1 MSLNNIQLGVR
12 QLVELYGNQLVEKP
26 SAEAPMAVSIPEAET
41 AKAAV
46 PVTKPE
52 PVAEAAPVV
61 ETAPVIT
68 KPVEAPAV
76 DAVEETS
83 EKPFIR
89 SLGGNARRVLV
100 VVQKEKEAFL
110 PDGELK
116 FLTNILSACG
126 LSIADIAL
134 VNLNAVENK
143 SYGPLTE
150 HFGSRQ
156 VLLFDVQPGQLG
168 MPINFPP
175 FQVQTFKEIKWV
187 HAPTLHLIEADV
199 AQKKSLWAALKNLF
213 QI

>member
-1 MSLNNIQLGVR
+1 MSLNNIQLGAQ
-12 QLVELYGNQLVEKP
+12 QLVALYGNQLVEKP
-26 SAEAPMAVSIPEAET
+26 AGEAPMAVNLPVAIPAPAPLPKHEPIAV
-41 AKAAV
+41 AV
-46 PVTKPE
+46 PIEEAP
-52 PVAEAAPVV
+52 PVA
-61 ETAPVIT
+61 I
-68 KPVEAPAV
+68 KQSEAPEVTEV
-76 DAVEETS
+76 DKTS

-150 HFGSRQ
+150 HFSSRQ
-156 VLLFDVQPGQLG
+156 VLLFDVTPGQLG

-175 FQVQTFKEIKWV
+175 FQVQTFKEIKYV
-187 HAPTLHLIEADV
+187 HAPVLHLIEADV

-213 QI
+213 AL

>member
-1 MSLNNIQLGVR
+1 MSLNNIQLGAQ
-12 QLVELYGNQLVEKP
+12 QLVELYGQLLVEKP
-26 SAEAPMAVSIPEAET
+26 AAEAPMPVQE
-41 AKAAV
+41 KAALA
-46 PVTKPE
+46 VTTS
-52 PVAEAAPVV
+52 AAAAVLP
-61 ETAPVIT
+61 
-68 KPVEAPAV
+68 KPVEAPIEI
-76 DAVEETS
+76 EETP

-116 FLTNILSACG
+116 FLTTILSACG

-134 VNLNAVENK
+134 VNLNAVTEK
-143 SYGPLTE
+143 SYAPLTE

-156 VLLFDVQPGQLG
+156 VLLFDVTPGQLG

-175 FQVQTFKEIKWV
+175 FQVQAFKEIKFV
-187 HAPTLHLIEADV
+187 HAPALHFIEADV
-199 AQKKSLWAALKNLF
+199 AQKKNLWSALKNLF

>member
-1 MSLNNIQLGVR
+1 MSLNNIQLGAQ
-12 QLVELYGNQLVEKP
+12 QLVELYGQLLVEKTG
-26 SAEAPMAVSIPEAET
+26 SEAPMPAKKLRNEPAVPPVAPPIAT
-41 AKAAV
+41 VITKAA
-46 PVTKPE
+46 PE
-52 PVAEAAPVV
+52 EKLPEAAP
-61 ETAPVIT
+61 AIT
-68 KPVEAPAV
+68 TPELPA
-76 DAVEETS
+76 AEETS

-100 VVQKEKEAFL
+100 VVQREKEAFL

-116 FLTNILSACG
+116 FLTSVLKACG
-126 LSIADIAL
+126 LSVADIAL
-134 VNLNAVENK
+134 VNLASVENK
-143 SYGPLTE
+143 AYGPLTE

-156 VLLFDVQPGQLG
+156 VLLFDVTPGQMG

-187 HAPTLHLIEADV
+187 HAPALHLVEADV

>member
-1 MSLNNIQLGVR
+1 MSLNNIQLGAQ
-12 QLVELYGNQLVEKP
+12 QLVELYGSQLVEKP
-26 SAEAPMAVSIPEAET
+26 SAEAPM
-41 AKAAV
+41 
-46 PVTKPE
+46 PVTIPAAGPLPVTLPKPE
-52 PVAEAAPVV
+52 PAIAPPV

-68 KPVEAPAV
+68 KPVEAPA
-76 DAVEETS
+76 APEAGETS

-116 FLTNILSACG
+116 FLTTILSACG

-134 VNLNAVENK
+134 LNLASVENK
-143 SYGPLTE
+143 TYTSLTE
-150 HFGSRQ
+150 HFASRQ
-156 VLLFDVQPGQLG
+156 VLLFDATPGQLG

-175 FQVQTFKEIKWV
+175 FQVQTFKEIKYV
-187 HAPTLHLIEADV
+187 HAPALHLIEADV

-213 QI
+213 AL

>member
-1 MSLNNIQLGVR
+1 MSLNNIQLGAQ
-12 QLVELYGNQLVEKP
+12 QLVALYGSQLVEKP
-26 SAEAPMAVSIPEAET
+26 SAEAPMQVTLP
-41 AKAAV
+41 AA
-46 PVTKPE
+46 PAPAPITKPE
-52 PVAEAAPVV
+52 PIAVAVPVEETRPVVTMPAEAPSV
-61 ETAPVIT
+61 P
-68 KPVEAPAV
+68 EA
-76 DAVEETS
+76 DETS

-100 VVQKEKEAFL
+100 IVQKEKEAFL

-116 FLTNILSACG
+116 FLTTVLSACG

-150 HFGSRQ
+150 HFSSRQ
-156 VLLFDVQPGQLG
+156 VLLFDVTPGQLG

-175 FQVQTFKEIKWV
+175 FQVQTFKEIKYV
-187 HAPTLHLIEADV
+187 HAPVLHLIEADV

-213 QI
+213 AL